1 MSSGLSSRK
10 IKGTFSHGAL
20 VTVNLHAI
28 YTNFQGTLTGIHDHY
43 ELYDIHEADF
53 IAHQLRDSSGELILL

>member
-20 VTVNLHAI
+20 VIVNLHAI
-28 YTNFQGTLTGIHDHY
+28 YTNFQGTLTSIHDHY

-53 IAHQLRDSSGELILL
+53 IAHQFRDSSGELILL